1 MAETALRLDKW
12 LWFARLT
19 KSRTVAQALC
29 ESRHVRL
36 NGRVVER
43 SSTQVRPGQVLT
55 LPLGE
60 QIRVVRVDALP
71 ERRGPYGEACRAYTE
86 LTPALN

>member
-1 MAETALRLDKW
+1 MADEALRLDKW
-12 LWFARLT
+12 LWFTRLT
-19 KSRTVAQALC
+19 QSRTLAQALC

-43 SSTQVRPGQVLT
+43 SSTQVKPGQVLT

-60 QIRVVRVDALP
+60 QIRVVRVEALP
-71 ERRGPYGEACRAYTE
+71 RQRGPYVEAARAYTE
-86 LTPALN
+86 LK